1 MRKLIT
7 GIPAVFFLFLIQ
19 ISVLRGLALSGA
31 VPNLLLILCCSY
43 AYMRGQRS
51 GIWIGFFS
59 GLLLDIFLMDGLGT
73 YAMLYLYIGFLAG
86 LTHPWYEARGFKLP
100 LLCVFVGDIALSLVQ
115 YLIFYVLRGDFR
127 FGVYL
132 TGRLL
137 PELLAT
143 MLASVAVYPLLL
155 WIEERFVNIEAD
167 EKKKQAEYD
176 MAALAESGERRE
188 D

>member
-1 MRKLIT
+1 MRKIIT
-7 GIPAVFFLFLIQ
+7 GVLAVFIFFLLQ
-19 ISVLRGLALSGA
+19 SSVFRGLALSGA
-31 VPNLLLILCCSY
+31 VPNFMLIICCTY

-51 GIWIGFFS
+51 GIWVGFFG

-86 LTHPWYEARGFKLP
+86 LTHPWYEVREFRIP
-100 LLCVFVGDIALSLVQ
+100 LLTVFVGDIVLSLVQ

-127 FGVYL
+127 FGVYFS
-132 TGRLL
+132 GRML

-167 EKKKQAEYD
+167 EKKKQAEMD
-176 MAALAESGERRE
+176 MAALADAGEHRE